1 MRILSNVIPLLG
13 IHSASDSERAA
24 AVARSS
30 ATAEAENARS
40 SRELADL
47 HPKIPGV
54 GLDMT
59 SVAMSEHR
67 GMASGVSDRR
77 PGAALGRRFDGAVP
91 HRAGLLH
98 HVRGVAEHY
107 SRPSLRRRTLRGP
120 RSVSK
125 LGTFRGDGQK

>member
-54 GLDMT
+54 GLDLT

-77 PGAALGRRFDGAVP
+77 PGAALAVVSMAQFLIALDYSIMYVALLKRRI
-91 HRAGLLH
+91 
-98 HVRGVAEHY
+98 
-107 SRPSLRRRTLRGP
+107 
-120 RSVSK
+120 SK
-125 LGTFRGDGQK
+125 TQ